1 MNAYPNAPQ
10 AWDRT
15 RVMARSLGVDLPR
28 AIFDG
33 WLTRRE
39 LDGLVCACDA
49 CALDECSTQAQAG
62 TAAPD
67 PALPCANRSDLESL
81 RL

>member
-1 MNAYPNAPQ
+1 MNAYPNAPL

-15 RVMARSLGVDLPR
+15 RVMARKLGVDLPR

-49 CALDECSTQAQAG
+49 CALDACG
-62 TAAPD
+62 TSVQTIGTAPD